1 MRLFILTDSNLIA
14 PSEIIY
20 QKVLD
25 IIEVGAVSAHLHF
38 YIVGNQLPLA
48 HQELYTTYGNVTLL
62 KTHQAE
68 KLIGEVTNAIVIHF
82 GSELKGSNQFPHYFI
97 PLSSPYLKLN
107 SSWLSKWK
115 QRQIFKKYIHKSA
128 ATFCIN
134 DWSIDSLRNQF
145 PSLAKKFQEAWLP
158 VSLLPKLE
166 WVDLSETR
174 NELTQSNNYFLAFT
188 PLDNL
193 IDTLKEFSLFKKW
206 QLSTMSLV
214 FVVENHKQLEAAQQ
228 ILKGYKYQED
238 IILKTLSEL
247 KIEWLAAAYAV
258 LLDGIDFD
266 KTSIIEWAV
275 HYEIPLLFNQN
286 ESEPTSW
293 LKAGE
298 VFLFAEKNALSNHF
312 KLYYKD
318 EMYRQARAK
327 MGKEWLLELTDHRNL
342 NHFVKI
348 PIDLKS

>member
-1 MRLFILTDSNLIA
+1 MRLFILTESKFIYPA
-14 PSEIIY
+14 EVVY

-25 IIEVGAVSAHLHF
+25 IIEVGAVSAHLQF
-38 YIVGNQLPLA
+38 YIVGNQLPLT
-48 HQELYTTYGNVTLL
+48 HQDLYTNYGNVTLL

-82 GSELKGSNQFPHYFI
+82 GTELKGSSQFPHYFI
-97 PLSSPYLKLN
+97 PLSSPSLKQN
-107 SSWLSKWK
+107 ISWLSKWK
-115 QRQIFKKYIHKSA
+115 QQAIFKKYIKKSA
-128 ATFCIN
+128 TTLCIN
-134 DWSIDSLRNQF
+134 DWGIDSLRNQY
-145 PSLAKKFQEAWLP
+145 PSLANRMQEAWLP

-174 NELTQSNNYFLAFT
+174 NELSQSNNYFLMFT
-188 PLDNL
+188 PVDNL
-193 IDTLKEFSLFKKW
+193 IDSLKEFSLFKKW
-206 QLSTMSLV
+206 QQTTMSLV
-214 FVVENHKQLEAAQQ
+214 FILDNHKQQEEAQQ
-228 ILKGYKYQED
+228 ILKGYRYQED
-238 IILKTLSEL
+238 IVLKTLPEL
-247 KIEWLAAAYAV
+247 KIEWLAVAYAV

-275 HYEIPLLFNQN
+275 HYDIPLLFN
-286 ESEPTSW
+286 ESQSQPTSW

-318 EMYRQARAK
+318 EMYRQSRAK
-327 MGKEWLLELTDHRNL
+327 MGKEWFVELTDHRDL

-348 PIDLKS
+348 PTDLKS

>member
-115 QRQIFKKYIHKSA
+115 QRQIFKKYIHKSS

-166 WVDLSETR
+166 WVDLSATR
-174 NELTQSNNYFLAFT
+174 SAITESNNYFLIFL
-188 PLDNL
+188 PLENL
-193 IDTLKEFSLFKKW
+193 VNTLKEFSIFKKW
-206 QLSTMSLV
+206 QQTTMSLL
-214 FVVENHKQLEAAQQ
+214 VVVDGVAALEEARQ
-228 ILKGYKYQED
+228 IIKGYKYKKPV
-238 IILKTLSEL
+238 IINT
-247 KIEWLAAAYAV
+247 
-258 LLDGIDFD
+258 
-266 KTSIIEWAV
+266 
-275 HYEIPLLFNQN
+275 PLF
-286 ESEPTSW
+286 TH
-293 LKAGE
+293 
-298 VFLFAEKNALSNHF
+298 SNS
-312 KLYYKD
+312 KPI
-318 EMYRQARAK
+318 AK
-327 MGKEWLLELTDHRNL
+327 KC
-342 NHFVKI
+342 K
-348 PIDLKS
+348 

>member
-1 MRLFILTDSNLIA
+1 MRLFILTDSKFIDPAEL
-14 PSEIIY
+14 IY

-38 YIVGNQLPLA
+38 YIVGNQLPLS
-48 HQELYTTYGNVTLL
+48 HQDLYTTYGNVTLL

-82 GSELKGSNQFPHYFI
+82 GSELKGSSQFPHYFI
-97 PLSSPYLKLN
+97 PLSSPYLKQN
-107 SSWLSKWK
+107 ISWLAKWK
-115 QRQIFKKYIHKSA
+115 QQSIFKKFIKKSA
-128 ATFCIN
+128 TTLCIN
-134 DWSIDSLRNQF
+134 DWAIDSLRKQY
-145 PSLAKKFQEAWLP
+145 PSLANKMQEAWLP

-174 NELTQSNNYFLAFT
+174 NELTQSNNYFLSFT
-188 PLDNL
+188 PVDNL
-193 IDTLKEFSLFKKW
+193 IATLKEFSVFKKW
-206 QLSTMSLV
+206 QQTTMSLV
-214 FVVENHKQLEAAQQ
+214 FILDNQKELEEARQ

-238 IILKTLSEL
+238 IFLKILPEL

-258 LLDGIDFD
+258 VLDEIDFD
-266 KTSIIEWAV
+266 KTNIIEWAI
-275 HYEIPLLFNQN
+275 HYDIPLLFNENQ
-286 ESEPTSW
+286 SQPTSW
-293 LKAGE
+293 LNAGE

-327 MGKEWLLELTDHRNL
+327 MGKEWFVELTDHRNL